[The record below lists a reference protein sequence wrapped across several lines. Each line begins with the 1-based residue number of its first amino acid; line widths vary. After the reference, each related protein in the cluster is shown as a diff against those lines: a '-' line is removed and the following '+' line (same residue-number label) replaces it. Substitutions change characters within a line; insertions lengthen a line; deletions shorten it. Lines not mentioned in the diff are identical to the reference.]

1 MIYFL
6 TLIKE
11 SKMISIALLATVLI
25 NTVFLLVRLFILIN
39 GEKDKKFESI
49 IKAETAIISI
59 AFTQYALTFI
69 IENSNVLEK
78 DSELFAQQLRYL
90 DWLITTPLLLYTF
103 WKLANVYGYESDFIL
118 LVFADIVMILTGIVA
133 EFTSN
138 RNLAIIS
145 YLIGMVA
152 YGIIIWKVIDIM
164 NFFKREERTDAKNL
178 GWFFIL
184 GWAIYPVAFLLPT
197 EPKYILFSIADFIN
211 KGIYS
216 IVLSDC
222 LV

>member
-1 MIYFL
+1 
-6 TLIKE
+6 
-11 SKMISIALLATVLI
+11 MISVALLATVLI
-25 NTVFLLVRLFILIN
+25 NTVFLLVRLLIIVN
-39 GEKDKKFESI
+39 TQTDKKYEAVVKS
-49 IKAETAIISI
+49 EMAIISI

-103 WKLANVYGYESDFIL
+103 WKLANVFGYESDFVL
-118 LVFADIVMILTGIVA
+118 LVFADIIMILSGIVA

-138 RNLAIIS
+138 KNLAIIS

-152 YGIIIWKVIDIM
+152 YGFIIWKVIDIM
-164 NFFKREERTDAKNL
+164 NFFKKEERMDAKNL

-197 EPKYILFSIADFIN
+197 EPKYILFSVADFIN

-216 IVLSDC
+216 IALTNC

>member
-1 MIYFL
+1 MV
-6 TLIKE
+6 
-11 SKMISIALLATVLI
+11 SIALLAAVLI
-25 NTVFLLVRLFILIN
+25 NTVFLLIRLLVLVN
-39 GEKDKKFESI
+39 VEKDKKFEAI
-49 IKAETAIISI
+49 VKAETAIISI

-103 WKLANVYGYESDFIL
+103 WKLANVYGYEGDFIL
-118 LVFADIVMILTGIVA
+118 LLFADIVMILAGIVA

-138 RNLAIIS
+138 KTLAIIS
-145 YLIGMVA
+145 YLVGMVA

-164 NFFKREERTDAKNL
+164 NFFKKDERTDEKNL

-184 GWAIYPVAFLLPT
+184 GWAIYPVAFILPN
-197 EPKYILFSIADFIN
+197 EPKYVLFSIADFIN

-222 LV
+222 LT

>member
-1 MIYFL
+1 MIYFSVFRKRL
-6 TLIKE
+6 
-11 SKMISIALLATVLI
+11 KMISVALLAAVLI
-25 NTVFLLVRLFILIN
+25 NTVFLLVRLLVLVN
-39 GEKDKKFESI
+39 VEKDKKFESI
-49 IKAETAIISI
+49 VKAETAIISI

-103 WKLANVYGYESDFIL
+103 WKLANVYGYDSDFIL
-118 LVFADIVMILTGIVA
+118 LLFADIVMILAGIVA

-138 RNLAIIS
+138 KTLAIIS
-145 YLIGMVA
+145 YLVGMVA
-152 YGIIIWKVIDIM
+152 YGIIIWKVVEIM
-164 NFFKREERTDAKNL
+164 NFFKKEERNDERNL

-184 GWAIYPVAFLLPT
+184 GWAIYPVAFILPV
-197 EPKYILFSIADFIN
+197 EPKYILFSIGDFIN

-216 IVLSDC
+216 IALSDC
-222 LV
+222 LT

>member
-1 MIYFL
+1 
-6 TLIKE
+6 
-11 SKMISIALLATVLI
+11 MISVALLATVLI
-25 NTVFLLVRLFILIN
+25 NTVFLLVRLLVLVN
-39 GEKDKKFESI
+39 VEKDKKFEAI
-49 IKAETAIISI
+49 VKAETAIISI

-90 DWLITTPLLLYTF
+90 DWLVTTPLLLYTF

-118 LVFADIVMILTGIVA
+118 LLFADIVMILAGIVA

-138 RNLAIIS
+138 KTLAIIS
-145 YLIGMVA
+145 YLVGMIA
-152 YGIIIWKVIDIM
+152 YGIIIWKVVEIM
-164 NFFKREERTDAKNL
+164 NFFKKEERFDERNL

-184 GWAIYPVAFLLPT
+184 GWAIYPIAFILPT

-222 LV
+222 LT